1 MASASSTY
9 PFPEASLANEKNY
22 NYLPCVFVCM
32 CHGVNVEVRGHL
44 QKLVLRVDCK
54 PWVSHLGCQGWQLEA
69 LLKGK
74 YPGVTEQAICS

>member
-44 QKLVLRVDCK
+44 QKLVLRVDC
-54 PWVSHLGCQGWQLEA
+54 VSLGHH
-69 LLKGK
+69 
-74 YPGVTEQAICS
+74 T